1 MIKNRL
7 EYIFF
12 VIAACYL
19 AMMFNRYPS
28 VVVLWMIVVVPLLMG
43 VSVLGAK
50 KKVAFSMHAEQSVIE
65 QGEDAE
71 LLLTWKNRSI
81 FPVAKGKCEIVYQH
95 ELDNRE
101 RKETIYFCVDSRSKE
116 QQKIT
121 LQCPHCGKIT
131 GCATKMQMIDYFGLF
146 VSKKKLEEIQTF
158 VVTPSVKEILEEEE
172 SSVTEQMEEEG
183 DSWDLYAETGMEQKE
198 IREYRPGDSLKHIH
212 WKASAKKNKWMT
224 REMESGQNTREIL
237 FFALLYE
244 ETPNFSWYDK
254 KMKELF
260 VKSLYH
266 LEQGTPHE
274 VVWYHPKD
282 DVFTT
287 MEIQEEC
294 DLYLLAEQI
303 ILAGFAPKKEA
314 YDTELE
320 RYLMTGMKNG

>member
-1 MIKNRL
+1 M
-7 EYIFF
+7 
-12 VIAACYL
+12 
-19 AMMFNRYPS
+19 
-28 VVVLWMIVVVPLLMG
+28 
-43 VSVLGAK
+43 
-50 KKVAFSMHAEQSVIE
+50 
-65 QGEDAE
+65 
-71 LLLTWKNRSI
+71 
-81 FPVAKGKCEIVYQH
+81 
-95 ELDNRE
+95 
-101 RKETIYFCVDSRSKE
+101 
-116 QQKIT
+116 
-121 LQCPHCGKIT
+121 
-131 GCATKMQMIDYFGLF
+131 
-146 VSKKKLEEIQTF
+146 
-158 VVTPSVKEILEEEE
+158 VTPSVKEMLDEEE
-172 SSVTEQMEEEG
+172 SNVTEQMEEEG
-183 DSWDLYAETGMEQKE
+183 DSWDLYAEAGMEQKE

-244 ETPNFSWYDK
+244 ETPNFSWYDR
-254 KMKELF
+254 KMEELF
-260 VKSLYH
+260 AKSLYH

-287 MEIQEEC
+287 MEIQEEA